1 MPNSNDGRLSALA
14 DTILAIALYFG
25 VRVALTS
32 LDFGAWQRDVAGSTP
47 ISSLLA
53 FLAAPLL
60 VAALRNLHTDQLG
73 LGLNGAGTSLLSGLR
88 AVAFLLPATFLFPV
102 VSQLGF
108 SPMDWTGASI
118 LTAVFLAMGMLAI
131 ATSRAA
137 PPRSEPEPSA
147 LGAIVYF
154 VLICAGLAAMA
165 ALHPSFPLAARIIGA
180 LLFVALLE
188 EFFFRGF
195 LQERLNAVFGTP
207 FEFRGVPFGAGLF
220 IAAILFGLF
229 HPISAAGP
237 PPWPW
242 ALWTTAFGLV
252 MGFLREKTG
261 GILAPS
267 LTHGIVILPAALAG
281 S

>member
-1 MPNSNDGRLSALA
+1 
-14 DTILAIALYFG
+14 
-25 VRVALTS
+25 
-32 LDFGAWQRDVAGSTP
+32 
-47 ISSLLA
+47 
-53 FLAAPLL
+53 
-60 VAALRNLHTDQLG
+60 
-73 LGLNGAGTSLLSGLR
+73 
-88 AVAFLLPATFLFPV
+88 LLPATFLFPV

-118 LTAVFLAMGMLAI
+118 LTAGFLAMGLLAI
-131 ATSRAA
+131 ATSRTAS
-137 PPRSEPEPSA
+137 PRTEPEPSA
-147 LGAIVYF
+147 LGGIVYF
-154 VLICAGLAAMA
+154 IAICAGLAAMA
-165 ALHPSFPLAARIIGA
+165 ALHPSYPLAARIISA

-195 LQERLNAVFGTP
+195 LQERLNAAFGTP

-220 IAAILFGLF
+220 VAAVLFGLF

-242 ALWTTAFGLV
+242 ALWTTAFGIV

-261 GILAPS
+261 SILAPS
-267 LTHGIVILPAALAG
+267 LAHGIIILPAALAG